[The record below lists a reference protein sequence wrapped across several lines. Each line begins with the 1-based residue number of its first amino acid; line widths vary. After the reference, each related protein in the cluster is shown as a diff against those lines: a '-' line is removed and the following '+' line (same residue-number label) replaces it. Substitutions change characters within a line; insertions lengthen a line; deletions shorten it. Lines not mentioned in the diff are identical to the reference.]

1 MPKVKIKRKGVS
13 LDMTAMCDV
22 AFLLLTFF
30 ILTTKFKPNEAM
42 AVDTPTS
49 ISQLPIPESDL
60 ITISIGKEGG
70 IFFGVDAQPV
80 RETILKKIA
89 AEKGFT
95 LNAKQVQAFKLM
107 DSFGVPVAALP
118 AFLNLEGPDM
128 ANYKQPGIPCDS
140 LVNELSTW
148 VIQARYANPKVRI
161 AIKGDKETDAKVVSK
176 VIATL
181 QDQNVNRFNLITGL
195 EAKPSSL

>member
-1 MPKVKIKRKGVS
+1 MPKVKVKRHGVS

-49 ISQLPIPESDL
+49 ISNLPIPESDL

-89 AEKGFT
+89 QEKGFT
-95 LNAKQVQAFKLM
+95 LNEKQIQNFKLI
-107 DSFGVPVAALP
+107 DSFGLPIAALP
-118 AFLNLEGPDM
+118 GYLNLEGPEM
-128 ANYKQPGIPCDS
+128 SKVEQKGIPCDS
-140 LVNELSTW
+140 IVNELSTW

-195 EAKPSSL
+195 EAKPSL